1 MLVYKDI
8 KGWLHYYANIYQSN
22 YFEHDELIN
31 EAWIAIK
38 DLTIPAFASAGIR
51 WAMSSYKQKIYR
63 QKHRGRKDSKIQSID
78 DSICDG
84 LFLKDILAALIKGYV
99 LDTDGVPALLNNP
112 RLTLENRLL
121 IDQRY
126 VRNLTLNEIGKI
138 YGVTG
143 EAIRQRLNK
152 LLTTLKY
159 LAKQANIT
167 YE

>member
-1 MLVYKDI
+1 M
-8 KGWLHYYANIYQSN
+8 
-22 YFEHDELIN
+22 IN

-63 QKHRGRKDSKIQSID
+63 QKHRGRKDSKITSID
-78 DSICDG
+78 NSICNG
-84 LFLKDILAALIKGYV
+84 LFLKDILVAPIKGYV
-99 LDTDGVPALLNNP
+99 LDTNSVPALLNNP
-112 RLTLENRLL
+112 RLKLEDRLL

-126 VRNLTLNEIGKI
+126 IQNLTLRQMGKI
-138 YGVTG
+138 HDVSH
-143 EAIRQRLNK
+143 EMIRLRLNK

-159 LAKQANIT
+159 LARQAKIT